1 MTTTKKAEKKQKKNQ
16 ASQWKKKEKKKKI
29 WSVSFLLHLVVSS
42 VFYPL
47 FSHSSHAERIHYY
60 IVYR

>member
-1 MTTTKKAEKKQKKNQ
+1 MTNEISKKTEKKTSKPKKE
-16 ASQWKKKEKKKKI
+16 KKEKKKEKI
-29 WSVSFLLHLVVSS
+29 WSFSHLHHLFVSS